1 MSLTFSVIAV
11 SLGGPPDFFA
21 SFLFLFHFVAFG
33 IAQSSDGVVSAREV
47 KKKKKGAILL
57 SGDAT
62 NMTPLMTTSTERET
76 LTRHQN
82 VHLRPSRWKL
92 RFSDGFF
99 FFERSI
105 DVVFVLGRKCDRVE
119 TRLAYF
125 FFWYFLRYLQRS
137 VGKSSVL
144 DGIVLQ
150 HLGGKRVSRFPA
162 VSSPSVVPI
171 RFYQKQTEFP

>member
-92 RFSDGFF
+92 WFSDGFF
-99 FFERSI
+99 CRAVNRCCLRSWQEMRPRGNSI
-105 DVVFVLGRKCDRVE
+105 GV
-119 TRLAYF
+119 F

>member
-92 RFSDGFF
+92 WFSDGFF
-99 FFERSI
+99 CRAVNRCCLRSWQEMRPRGNSIGVFFLVFPPLFATI
-105 DVVFVLGRKCDRVE
+105 CGKVVRPRWH
-119 TRLAYF
+119 RLAASWWKEGF
-125 FFWYFLRYLQRS
+125 Q
-137 VGKSSVL
+137 
-144 DGIVLQ
+144 
-150 HLGGKRVSRFPA
+150 
-162 VSSPSVVPI
+162 VSSGFQSFSCPYSFLP
-171 RFYQKQTEFP
+171 KTN